1 MNTEKDLLESLNEQQ
16 KALFLKI
23 KKKQKTKEKP
33 VLTYAEKNLELFE
46 KFFAGEATLVD
57 FKRDSRK
64 KDDEGLR
71 YYFMR
76 GEKKN
81 IKGEVTKEAKT
92 CFQTKT
98 FVQDML
104 IAKAMLESDVDHK
117 ERPIGWQQRF
127 AVMRYELIKFLKSTS
142 KKPRGGEGVEVVV
155 AKKDS
160 KKSVQASIKAIETA
174 KKNIETIKVKPAE
187 IEKPAKK
194 SDPTQASARFQ
205 KEGDLPPPSFG
216 QT

>member
-1 MNTEKDLLESLNEQQ
+1 M
-16 KALFLKI
+16 
-23 KKKQKTKEKP
+23 
-33 VLTYAEKNLELFE
+33 FE

-155 AKKDS
+155 AKQDS